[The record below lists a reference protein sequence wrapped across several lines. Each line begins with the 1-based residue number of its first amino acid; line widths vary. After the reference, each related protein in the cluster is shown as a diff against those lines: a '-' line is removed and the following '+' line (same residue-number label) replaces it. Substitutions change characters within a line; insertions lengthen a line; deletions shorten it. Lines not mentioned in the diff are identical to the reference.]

1 MGTVRTIKVS
11 TKKEKEMIMKSIQAK
26 ERYNPFATRW
36 FQLGMLLVWI
46 SALLLRPLP
55 ALAKDGGIESLR
67 QTSKAFADV
76 AKKVSPAVVFIQV
89 EKTVEQGNAQFF
101 SPFGPGTPFG
111 DDFFRHFFGMPGPQ
125 EPQKFHQSP
134 RHRIVGQGS
143 GFIISSDGYILTNNH
158 VVGDADKVTV
168 KLLDGREFTAKTV
181 GTDPHSDVAV
191 IKIDATDLPALQL
204 GDSDAIDVGEWVVAI
219 GNPFGLSHTLTVGVV
234 SAKGRSSIGI
244 ADYENFIQTDA
255 AINPGNSGGPLVD
268 LDGKVVGMNTAI
280 FSQSGGYM
288 GIGFAIPINMAKSIK
303 DQLIQTGSVVR
314 GYLGIVIQALT
325 PDLAKSF
332 GIKDQKGI
340 LVAQVSEGSPAQE
353 AGLKQGDVIIAFNGK
368 PVDQIGPFRNEVAL
382 KKPGSK
388 QDITILRNGD
398 RKVLTVT
405 IGILPDK
412 GPAAAGS
419 PHNLEK
425 LGMTVQNLTPQLARQ
440 FGLEGQKGVVV
451 TDVSPNSAA
460 ALANIRPG
468 GIILEVDRKPVKNME
483 EFKKAIAAIPEN
495 SPVVLLIKEGEYA
508 RYVVLETE

>member
-1 MGTVRTIKVS
+1 LI
-11 TKKEKEMIMKSIQAK
+11 
-26 ERYNPFATRW
+26 N
-36 FQLGMLLVWI
+36 
-46 SALLLRPLP
+46 
-55 ALAKDGGIESLR
+55 
-67 QTSKAFADV
+67 
-76 AKKVSPAVVFIQV
+76 
-89 EKTVEQGNAQFF
+89 
-101 SPFGPGTPFG
+101 
-111 DDFFRHFFGMPGPQ
+111 
-125 EPQKFHQSP
+125 
-134 RHRIVGQGS
+134 
-143 GFIISSDGYILTNNH
+143 
-158 VVGDADKVTV
+158 
-168 KLLDGREFTAKTV
+168 LDG
-181 GTDPHSDVAV
+181 
-191 IKIDATDLPALQL
+191 Q
-204 GDSDAIDVGEWVVAI
+204 AI
-219 GNPFGLSHTLTVGVV
+219 G
-234 SAKGRSSIGI
+234 I
-244 ADYENFIQTDA
+244 
-255 AINPGNSGGPLVD
+255 
-268 LDGKVVGMNTAI
+268 NTAI
-280 FSQSGGYM
+280 FSQNGGYM

-508 RYVVLETE
+508 RYVVLGTE